1 MYRTYNKGK
10 NVTRESLLENPEFL
24 EDARTFLKERNNMTG
39 YLSPQETLDEF
50 QEHMRFHDTNEV
62 TTLRDLTYAQDANL
76 ESKLRFANLIDAWD
90 KLDGEL
96 SVKSAIDYG
105 ESILTA
111 PSTYIGI
118 ATGGSGKAASVG
130 ATQAGKIALRSILAK
145 ASLQA
150 GKAAAVEGAIGAG
163 QGFAQELTRDE
174 VGLQEGVT
182 GERTAKTAIASA
194 ATAGIINFPLALMQK
209 GSIPKI
215 KKGDREANELYESAQ
230 INQAKRATEA
240 SAKTAEVLQ
249 DGRIVN
255 GKKVKTT
262 EAEVN
267 KVRTTLNALDPE
279 KVRKGRQIKMMSSTS
294 STLEASLPSETVDNI
309 VAAAIRA
316 KDVLKVE
323 EGERVTSALQK
334 ALSKRDIDVFD
345 EVGDILEEHN
355 LTYDE
360 FSLFY
365 LAEVSEA
372 GRILGSQSQLKRSL
386 TPRMGGA
393 KNEVDVLLDSVDQLS
408 VAGKS
413 SLDSN
418 LSRQFLNDKL
428 AVDNVFFKLALKGGR
443 TIKDLDRVRL
453 GHMTVQPKTTM
464 RNTFNGGFRV
474 FVDATTR
481 TMDNVLSNLTGRQ
494 LKNPF
499 DGTFDMA
506 KHLLNPSES
515 RVVRQL
521 LTEAFP
527 VKIAKLFRDA
537 ADLEA
542 VGNSDSALATWAR
555 KVNFLNTLSDN
566 MFKRGILTASLNRR
580 VNDARVPITDRI
592 KMQLLEGR
600 MLRQMDES
608 SVKDAIDNVSDI
620 NTLYKEYGNIDK
632 KKFVS
637 LNDMA
642 ETGNLRLLDNAI
654 DPVTKEPRS
663 IIDEAIKD
671 AYQYTYQEGFVGKDL
686 FGKLAQQ
693 GIKAHQAAPFLVS
706 SFMPFPRF
714 VANQIKFNYEH
725 MPIIGMLPLDRL
737 SKKSI
742 ENISVKNA
750 AKYYRERLPKQM
762 TGALML
768 TAAYQ
773 WRAMQGPE
781 ETEWYEFKNN
791 KGQIVDGR
799 PLYGPFSMFLFA
811 ADIMYR
817 YQNGMPRKRLAQHV
831 RDGSQALLGSS
842 LRVGFGIYAIDKL
855 FEEPESLVG
864 WKSLAEGMANIVN
877 TFAIPLNVVRDV
889 YAQFNEDA
897 RGIPETRN
905 GEINFVDILYS
916 RMTRSLPKN
925 FLSEVDGE
933 SVNILPD
940 QDWFDTAKRA
950 RSPFET
956 GPLKPIDPLASQFTG
971 ALTREKKNDFQNE
984 MTRLQ
989 LGRSDI
995 YKRDKDEKLDV
1006 YIRDEL
1012 SKAGGE
1018 FNLNERMKPILDS
1031 KEYNSLVG
1039 DMAKRKQ
1046 FIRYSKE
1053 IIQGAKE
1060 NASKRLEAEAEE
1072 AGEKFT
1078 SADITKFERL
1088 PRVDRDVI
1096 NEEYREV
1103 YGGNSVQED
1112 KNSVL
1117 YIDGEPINVLNW
1129 ALEKASKLRGKEGGL

>member
-39 YLSPQETLDEF
+39 YLSPQKTLDEF

-145 ASLQA
+145 ATLQA
-150 GKAAAVEGAIGAG
+150 SKAAAVEGAIGAG
-163 QGFAQELTRDE
+163 QGVAQELTRDE

-194 ATAGIINFPLALMQK
+194 ATAGIINFPLAILQK
-209 GSIPKI
+209 GSVPKI

-249 DGRIVN
+249 DGRIVD

-262 EAEVN
+262 EAEIN
-267 KVRTTLNALDPE
+267 KVKTTLNALDPE

-316 KDVLKVE
+316 KDVLKPK
-323 EGERVTSALQK
+323 EGQRITSALQE
-334 ALSKRDIDVFD
+334 ALSKRDIDIFD

-372 GRILGSQSQLKRSL
+372 GRTLGSQSQLKRSL
-386 TPRMGGA
+386 TPRMGET
-393 KNEVDVLLDSVDQLS
+393 KNEVDMLLDSVDQLN

-413 SLDSN
+413 SLDST
-418 LSRQFLNDKL
+418 LSKQFLNDRL
-428 AVDNVFFKLALKGGR
+428 AVDNVFFNLALKSGR
-443 TIKDLDRVRL
+443 TVKDLDRLRL
-453 GHMTVQPKTTM
+453 GFMTIQPKTTM
-464 RNTFNGGFRV
+464 RNTYNGGFRV

-515 RVVRQL
+515 RVMRQL
-521 LTEAFP
+521 LTETFP
-527 VKIAKLFRDA
+527 VKLAKLFRDA

-542 VGNSDSALATWAR
+542 VGNSDSGLAVLAR

-566 MFKRGILTASLNRR
+566 LFKRGILTASLNRR
-580 VNDARVPITDRI
+580 VNDARVPITDKI

-642 ETGNLRLLDNAI
+642 ETGNLRLLDNAV

-714 VANQIKFNYEH
+714 VANQIKFVYEH

-737 SKKSI
+737 SGKAF
-742 ENISVKNA
+742 ENLSAKTA

-762 TGALML
+762 TGALMF

-773 WRAMQGPE
+773 WRALQGP

-799 PLYGPFSMFLFA
+799 PLYGPFSMFMFG
-811 ADIMYR
+811 ADMLYR
-817 YQNGMPRKRLAQHV
+817 YQNGMPRKRFAQHV

-842 LRVGFGIYAIDKL
+842 LRVGFGIYALDKL

-864 WKSLAEGMANIVN
+864 WKSLAEGMANIIN
-877 TFAIPLNVVRDV
+877 TFAIPANVVRDV

-905 GEINFVDILYS
+905 GEVNFVDILYS
-916 RMTRSLPKN
+916 RATRSLPKN
-925 FLSEVDGE
+925 YLSEVDGE

-940 QDWFDTAKRA
+940 QDWFSTEKRA
-950 RSPFET
+950 RSPFQT
-956 GPLKPIDPLASQFTG
+956 GPLKPIDPLESQFTG

-995 YKRDKDEKLDV
+995 YKRDNNEIMDKYV
-1006 YIRDEL
+1006 RDEL
-1012 SKAGGE
+1012 SRKDGAN
-1018 FNLNERMKPILDS
+1018 NLNEKMKIILDS
-1031 KEYNSLVG
+1031 DAYKNAVG
-1039 DMAKRKQ
+1039 DMAKRNL

-1053 IIQGAKE
+1053 IIADAKD
-1060 NASKRLEAEAEE
+1060 AAKARMEAEAQRDRQPFTPSMVTQY
-1072 AGEKFT
+1072 EK
-1078 SADITKFERL
+1078 L
-1088 PRVDRDVI
+1088 PKRIKDAV
-1096 NEEYREV
+1096 NEEYVKV
-1103 YGGNSVQED
+1103 YEGNSVLQD
-1112 KNSVL
+1112 RKTNL
-1117 YIDGEPINVLNW
+1117 FIDGQPMNVLRW
-1129 ALEKASKLRGKEGGL
+1129 ALEEASRLRGKEGGL

>member
-10 NVTRESLLENPEFL
+10 NVTRESLLENAEFL

-62 TTLRDLTYAQDANL
+62 TTLRDLTYAQGANL
-76 ESKLRFANLIDAWD
+76 EGKLRFANLIDAWD

-118 ATGGSGKAASVG
+118 ATGGSGKAASIG

-145 ASLQA
+145 ATLQA

-163 QGFAQELTRDE
+163 QGLAQELTRDE

-182 GERTAKTAIASA
+182 GERTAKTALASA

-230 INQAKRATEA
+230 INQAKKATEA
-240 SAKTAEVLQ
+240 SAKTAEVLE
-249 DGRIVN
+249 
-255 GKKVKTT
+255 TT
-262 EAEVN
+262 PQSVVN
-267 KVRTTLNALDPE
+267 KVKTTLNALDPE

-443 TIKDLDRVRL
+443 VIKDLDRVRL

-464 RNTFNGGFRV
+464 RNTYNGGFRV
-474 FVDATTR
+474 FIDATTR

-515 RVVRQL
+515 RVMRQL

-580 VNDARVPITDRI
+580 VNDARVPITDKI

-642 ETGNLRLLDNAI
+642 ETGNLRLLDNAT

-842 LRVGFGIYAIDKL
+842 LRVGFGIYALDKL

-905 GEINFVDILYS
+905 GEVNFVDILYS

-925 FLSEVDGE
+925 YLSEVDGE

-940 QDWFDTAKRA
+940 QDWFSTEKRA
-950 RSPFET
+950 RSPFQT

-971 ALTREKKNDFQNE
+971 FLTREKKNDFQNE

-989 LGRSDI
+989 LARSDV
-995 YKRDKDEKLDV
+995 YRRDDNEIMDK

-1012 SKAGGE
+1012 SQKDGPN
-1018 FNLNERMKPILDS
+1018 NLNEKMKIILDS
-1031 KEYNSLVG
+1031 DAYKNAVG
-1039 DMAKRKQ
+1039 DMAKRNL

-1053 IIQGAKE
+1053 IIADAKD
-1060 NASKRLEAEAEE
+1060 AAKARMEAEAQRDRQPFTPSMVTQY
-1072 AGEKFT
+1072 EK
-1078 SADITKFERL
+1078 L
-1088 PRVDRDVI
+1088 PKRIKDAV
-1096 NEEYREV
+1096 NEEYIKV
-1103 YGGNSVQED
+1103 YEGNSVLQD
-1112 KNSVL
+1112 RKTNL
-1117 YIDGEPINVLNW
+1117 FIDGQPMNVLRW
-1129 ALEKASKLRGKEGGL
+1129 ALEEASRLRGKEGGL

>member
-24 EDARTFLKERNNMTG
+24 DDARTFLKERNNMTG

-50 QEHMRFHDTNEV
+50 QEHMRFHDTNEI
-62 TTLRDLTYAQDANL
+62 TTLRDLTYAQDSNQ
-76 ESKLRFANLIDAWD
+76 EGKLRFANLIDAWD

-105 ESILTA
+105 ESILKA

-145 ASLQA
+145 ATLQA

-249 DGRIVN
+249 DGRVVN

-262 EAEVN
+262 EAEIS
-267 KVRTTLNALDPE
+267 KVKTTLNALDPE

-316 KDVLKVE
+316 KDVLKLK
-323 EGERVTSALQK
+323 EGERVTSALQE
-334 ALSKRDIDVFD
+334 ALSKRDIDIFD

-372 GRILGSQSQLKRSL
+372 GRTLGSQSQLKRSL
-386 TPRMGGA
+386 TPRMDKT
-393 KNEVDVLLDSVDQLS
+393 KNEVDVLLDSVDQLN

-413 SLDSN
+413 SLDST

-428 AVDNVFFKLALKGGR
+428 AVDSVFFNLALKGGR
-443 TIKDLDRVRL
+443 TVKDLDRLRL
-453 GHMTVQPKTTM
+453 GFMTSQPKTTM
-464 RNTFNGGFRV
+464 RNTYNGGFRV

-515 RVVRQL
+515 RVMRQL
-521 LTEAFP
+521 ITEAFP
-527 VKIAKLFRDA
+527 VKTAKLFRDA

-542 VGNSDSALATWAR
+542 VGNSDSGLAVWAR
-555 KVNFLNTLSDN
+555 KVNFLNTISDN
-566 MFKRGILTASLNRR
+566 LFKRGILTASLNRR
-580 VNDARVPITDRI
+580 VNDARVPITDKI

-608 SVKDAIDNVSDI
+608 SMKDAIDKASDI
-620 NTLYKEYGNIDK
+620 TTLYKEYGNIDK

-686 FGKLAQQ
+686 FGKLAQL

-737 SKKSI
+737 SKKSA

-762 TGALML
+762 TGALGL

-773 WRAMQGPE
+773 WRALQGP

-791 KGQIVDGR
+791 KGEIIDGR
-799 PLYGPFSMFLFA
+799 PLYGPFSMFMFG
-811 ADIMYR
+811 ADMLYR
-817 YQNGMPRKRLAQHV
+817 WQNGMPRKTFAQKV

-842 LRVGFGIYAIDKL
+842 LRVGFGIYALDKL

-864 WKSLAEGMANIVN
+864 WKSLAEGIANISN
-877 TFAIPLNVVRDV
+877 TFLIPANVVRDV
-889 YAQFNEDA
+889 YTQFNEDA

-905 GEINFVDILYS
+905 GEINFLDILYS
-916 RMTRSLPKN
+916 RGSRSLPKN

-940 QDWFDTAKRA
+940 QDWFSTEKRA
-950 RSPFET
+950 RSPFQT
-956 GPLKPIDPLASQFTG
+956 GALKPIDPLASQFTG

-995 YKRDKDEKLDV
+995 YRRDKDEKLDV
-1006 YIRDEL
+1006 YVRDEL
-1012 SKAGGE
+1012 SKEGGE

-1039 DMAKRKQ
+1039 DMSKRKQ

-1096 NEEYREV
+1096 NEEYRKV

-1117 YIDGEPINVLNW
+1117 YIDGEPINVLRW

>member
-10 NVTRESLLENPEFL
+10 NVNRESLLKDSEFL

-62 TTLRDLTYAQDANL
+62 TTLRDLTYAQDADQ
-76 ESKLRFANLIDAWD
+76 EGKLRFANLIDAWD

-240 SAKTAEVLQ
+240 SAKTAEVLE
-249 DGRIVN
+249 
-255 GKKVKTT
+255 KTPQSV
-262 EAEVN
+262 VN
-267 KVRTTLNALDPE
+267 KVKTTLNALNPE

-316 KDVLKVE
+316 KDVLKLE

-334 ALSKRDIDVFD
+334 ALSKRDIDIFD

-464 RNTFNGGFRV
+464 RNTYNGGFRV

-515 RVVRQL
+515 RVMRQL
-521 LTEAFP
+521 LTETFP

-580 VNDARVPITDRI
+580 VNDTRVPMTDKI

-671 AYQYTYQEGFVGKDL
+671 SYQYTYQEGFVGKDL

-762 TGALML
+762 TGALMF

-773 WRAMQGPE
+773 WRAMQGPD

-864 WKSLAEGMANIVN
+864 WKSLAEGIANIGN
-877 TFAIPLNVVRDV
+877 TFLIPVNVVRDV

-905 GEINFVDILYS
+905 GEISFLDILFS
-916 RMTRSLPKN
+916 RGARSLPKN

-940 QDWFDTAKRA
+940 QDWFSTEKRA
-950 RSPFET
+950 RSPFQT
-956 GPLKPIDPLASQFTG
+956 GALKPIDPLASQFTG
-971 ALTREKKNDFQNE
+971 ALTREPKNDFQKE

-989 LGRSDI
+989 LVRSDI
-995 YKRDKDEKLDV
+995 YRKDDNEIMDKYV
-1006 YIRDEL
+1006 RDEL
-1012 SKAGGE
+1012 SKKDGAN
-1018 FNLNERMKPILDS
+1018 NLNEKMKIILDS
-1031 KEYNSLVG
+1031 DAYKNSVG
-1039 DMAKRKQ
+1039 DMAKRNL
-1046 FIRYSKE
+1046 FIRYSKD
-1053 IIQGAKE
+1053 IIQDAKD
-1060 NASKRLEAEAEE
+1060 ASKARMEAEAQRD
-1072 AGEKFT
+1072 KQPFT
-1078 SADITKFERL
+1078 PSMVTKFEKL
-1088 PRVDRDVI
+1088 PKTIKDAV
-1096 NEEYREV
+1096 NEEYIKV
-1103 YGGNSVQED
+1103 YGGNSVQQD
-1112 KNSVL
+1112 KKTNL
-1117 YIDGEPINVLNW
+1117 FIEGQPMNVLRW
-1129 ALEKASKLRGKEGGL
+1129 ALEEASRLRGKEGGL